1 MPPSPLFFP
10 AAIQGI
16 HPRNK
21 SSLESNKLFC
31 IPMASET
38 KVELGL
44 RRTMGSTSLPDVDPD
59 DPHSDIPVE
68 LQFIL
73 TSDEEHTDN
82 LPFPESG

>member
-1 MPPSPLFFP
+1 MLKPSPPFFSRR
-10 AAIQGI
+10 

-21 SSLESNKLFC
+21 SSLENNKLFC
-31 IPMASET
+31 ILMASEN

-44 RRTMGSTSLPDVDPD
+44 RGTMEGTSLLDVDPD
-59 DPHSDIPVE
+59 DPDSDFPME

>member
-1 MPPSPLFFP
+1 
-10 AAIQGI
+10 
-16 HPRNK
+16 
-21 SSLESNKLFC
+21 
-31 IPMASET
+31 MASET

-44 RRTMGSTSLPDVDPD
+44 RGTMGSTSLPDVDPD
-59 DPHSDIPVE
+59 DPDSDIPME